1 MRNPPVTADVSIIDC
16 GRGNLRSLA
25 GALDRLGVHHD
36 RARTPEDVLSAR
48 RLILPG
54 VGAFDRFMH
63 ALRERELEGAIRN
76 AVERGTPLL
85 GICVGM
91 QVLAARGLEHGECK
105 GLGLIDAVV
114 DRIAP
119 ADPACRVPHV
129 GWNRAAPLAGHD
141 LLPDPAAFYFVHSY
155 AMKPERPSDA
165 IAVADHGGPIV
176 AAVAR
181 EHVAGVQF
189 HPEKSQE
196 AGLELLRRYCAAAA

>member
-1 MRNPPVTADVSIIDC
+1 MTADVSIIDC

-25 GALDRLGVHHD
+25 GALDRLGVAHD
-36 RARTPEDVLSAR
+36 RASTPSAVLEAR

-54 VGAFDRFMH
+54 VGAFDRFMR
-63 ALRERELEGAIRN
+63 ALRERDLDDAIRR
-76 AVERGTPLL
+76 AVERGAPLL

-91 QVLAARGLEHGECK
+91 QVLAARGREHGDHE

-129 GWNRAAPLAGHD
+129 GWNLVEPAVSHP
-141 LLPDPAAFYFVHSY
+141 LLPGAAAFYFVHGY
-155 AMKPERPSDA
+155 AMKPNDPSDA
-165 IAVADHGGPIV
+165 IAIADHGGPLT

-181 EHVAGVQF
+181 DHVAGVQF

-196 AGLELLRRYCAAAA
+196 AGLELLRRYCAAA